1 MELTFDELVSLA
13 ITVYGIIATV
23 VIFSDQIARL
33 LYYLAWRQRQAGGG
47 K

>member
-1 MELTFDELVSLA
+1 MELTFDELLALA
-13 ITVYGIIATV
+13 ITVYGIIAIA

-33 LYYLAWRQRQAGGG
+33 LYYLAWRQRQAGGS